1 MEKRIFSIYIKR
13 ETIFKLKDFV
23 KERYGS
29 HYGYVSKTI
38 EEAILYYMK
47 NPPKTIEEE
56 YEELKNQME
65 ILKKENENLKQEI
78 QKLMNN
84 PNFKIFEEYH
94 KAKQEIEELEREV
107 EILKQ
112 KEKETENK
120 YEPHFIKKKDQ
131 NNEEN
136 KNNDLPSFLKN
147 NPWIEIL
154 KKRSKEKNV
163 IYT

>member
-65 ILKKENENLKQEI
+65 KLKKENEALKQEL

-94 KAKQEIEELEREV
+94 KAKEEIEELEREV

-112 KEKETENK
+112 KEKETESK

>member
-1 MEKRIFSIYIKR
+1 M
-13 ETIFKLKDFV
+13 KL
-23 KERYGS
+23 
-29 HYGYVSKTI
+29 
-38 EEAILYYMK
+38 
-47 NPPKTIEEE
+47 
-56 YEELKNQME
+56 
-65 ILKKENENLKQEI
+65 EI

-107 EILKQ
+107 EILKA
-112 KEKETENK
+112 KEKEIENHF
-120 YEPHFIKKKDQ
+120 EPKFIKKEDQ
-131 NNEEN
+131 AIKENVLQVKQIEED

-147 NPWIEIL
+147 NPWIDIL

>member
-56 YEELKNQME
+56 YEELKNQLE
-65 ILKKENENLKQEI
+65 NLKKENEVLKSEI
-78 QKLMNN
+78 KKLMDN
-84 PNFKIFEEYH
+84 PNFKLFEEYS
-94 KAKQEIEELEREV
+94 KSRKEIEELEREV